1 MGAMSSDAI
10 LPAIHARLAAALA
23 TPHPRY
29 RPFVVD
35 GAALGA
41 LDDARADRL
50 RRFPA
55 LAVSTAQVAFAPL
68 LARAAAAERSA
79 ALADVAL
86 TLRAEGA
93 LPAWRDELYAVAP
106 AFGAPA
112 AFLLERGAARWF
124 GVRTYAAHVNG
135 ATVRAG
141 RTHLWFSRRSPAKA
155 VDPGML
161 DNLVGGG
168 IAAGAGVR
176 ATVVREAWE
185 EAGIAAH
192 VAARAQAAGVVHVRR
207 ALPDG
212 LQDEVVF
219 VHDLALPDDFVPANQ
234 DGEAVEHRLVD
245 AAAAARLIAV
255 ATGADAVTVDAS
267 LVVLDFLLRHGAFT
281 SDAPA
286 YAEASALRLASMPL
300 A

>member
-1 MGAMSSDAI
+1 MAAMNSDAI

-23 TPHPRY
+23 APHPRY
-29 RPFVVD
+29 RPLLVD
-35 GAALGA
+35 GIALGA

-50 RRFPA
+50 RHFPA
-55 LAVSTAQVAFAPL
+55 FAVSSAQVAFAPA
-68 LARAAAAERSA
+68 LARATANERSA
-79 ALADVAL
+79 VLAEVALA
-86 TLRAEGA
+86 LRAEGA

-124 GVRTYAAHVNG
+124 GVPTYAAHVNG
-135 ATVRAG
+135 TTVRAG
-141 RTHLWFSRRSPAKA
+141 ATHLWFARRSPSKA
-155 VDPGML
+155 VDPGLL

-185 EAGIAAH
+185 EAGIAGEL
-192 VAARAQAAGVVHVRR
+192 AARAQPAGIVHVRR

-212 LQDEVVF
+212 LQDEVLF
-219 VHDLALPDDFVPANQ
+219 VHDLALPVDFVPANQ

-245 AAAAARLIAV
+245 ADGAARLIAA
-255 ATGADAVTVDAS
+255 ATGADVVTIDAS

-281 SDAPA
+281 SDAPG
-286 YAEASALRLASMPL
+286 YAEASALRLAP
-300 A
+300 APA